1 MARVERRR
9 SQNISGNFYV
19 DDSCIDCDT
28 CRWMVPTVFARAGNQ
43 SAVHHQP
50 SQETERLQALQALLA
65 CPTASIGTLDKPQE
79 IRQVQQSFP
88 SLITANIYHCGYHAP
103 QSFGATSY
111 FIHRPQGNILVDS
124 PRFTP
129 PLVKQLE
136 ALGGIRYLYLTHRDD
151 VADHAQF
158 QAHFGCT
165 RILHQA
171 DINRDTQGV
180 ELPLSGTD
188 PYVLDEDLLIIPVPG
203 HSPGHTVLLYDQQY
217 LFTGDHLAGSATGHR
232 LTAFRRYCHSWPDQI
247 QSMGQL
253 LNYDF
258 TWILP
263 GHGRRHHADAASL
276 RQQLQDCIAAMAAAA

>member
-1 MARVERRR
+1 MARIEQRR
-9 SQNISGNFYV
+9 SQNSPGNFYV

-28 CRWMVPTVFARAGNQ
+28 CRWMVPTVFHRAGEQ

-50 SQETERLQALQALLA
+50 TRESERFQALQALLA
-65 CPTASIGTLDKPQE
+65 CPTASIGSLDKPQD

-88 SLITANIYHCGYHAP
+88 TPITANIYHCGYHSAK
-103 QSFGATSY
+103 SFGAASY
-111 FIHRPQGNILVDS
+111 FIRRPEGNILIDS

-136 ALGGIRYLYLTHRDD
+136 ALGGIHYLYLTHRDD

-158 QAHFGCT
+158 QAHFGCR

-171 DINRDTQGV
+171 DINRDTQGI
-180 ELPLSGTD
+180 ELPLQGTE
-188 PYVLDEDLLIIPVPG
+188 PYSLAEDLLIIPVPG
-203 HSPGHTVLLYDQQY
+203 HSPGHTVLVYDHQY
-217 LFTGDHLAGSATGHR
+217 LFTGDHLAWSAKTNS

-247 QSMGQL
+247 QSMRQL
-253 LNYDF
+253 LQYDF

-263 GHGRRHHADAASL
+263 GHGRRYHADSAIL
-276 RQQLQDCIAAMAAAA
+276 RHELQACIAAMEAVA